1 MNGRQRDLR
10 VRTKDFALRVI
21 RLCSTLPKSGP
32 PDVIGRQLVRCGTS
46 VGAQYREAHRAR
58 SIAEFISKLESAIQE
73 LDETVYWIEL
83 LVDAKIIAGDGFS
96 KKDVQK
102 FVWERAAYRMKDL
115 PDETFAQ
122 RVKRRS
128 DLKLTRDSVIPV
140 TDKPEDI
147 LVIVAGGDGSQS
159 QYIHVWGQSTPEG
172 GSTRSVTKL
181 IRN

>member
-83 LVDAKIIAGDGFS
+83 LVDAKIIAG
-96 KKDVQK
+96 
-102 FVWERAAYRMKDL
+102 ERL
-115 PDETFAQ
+115 QLLLDEANELMAMLVASVRTAKA
-122 RVKRRS
+122 KR
-128 DLKLTRDSVIPV
+128 K
-140 TDKPEDI
+140 
-147 LVIVAGGDGSQS
+147 
-159 QYIHVWGQSTPEG
+159 
-172 GSTRSVTKL
+172 
-181 IRN
+181 